1 MRLLHLAPVVPLAL
15 LASCAALASGDGDDA
30 PARTARP
37 NIVYILADDLGYGEA
52 GAYGQTKIRTPHI
65 DRLAAG
71 GMRFT
76 QHYSGAP
83 VCAPS
88 RCVLLSGRDLAHAE
102 IRGNKEVRPEGQH
115 PISDELVLIPE
126 LLKTVGYRTAAMGKW
141 GLGPVG
147 SSGDPNAQG
156 FDLFFGYN
164 CQREAHTYY
173 PGHLW
178 RNDEQVLLP
187 NGEVPGHARLDEAPP
202 ADAPFDEAYGA
213 YYGEAYAP
221 ALMLAECERFLRE
234 AAPAARAGDEPFFLY
249 LPFVEP
255 HLAMQP
261 PSELVDSYP
270 DAWDEEPYL
279 GTRGYTPHPRPRAG
293 YAAMITDLDRH
304 VGHVVALLD
313 ELGLAEDTLVIFS
326 SDNGATHDVGGV
338 DTDFF
343 DSVGGLRG
351 RKGSVYEGGL
361 RVPMIAAWPGV
372 IEAGAVTDHV
382 SAFQDVLPTL
392 ADLAGV
398 HEGPDAVPAPP
409 TEGISFLPTLLGE
422 PGQEQHAYLA
432 WEFFGY
438 GGQKAVRMGDWK
450 AVRQR
455 LRRDDPG
462 AIELYDLAADPAET
476 TDVAADHP
484 EVVARAEALFR
495 EARTPNPTFP
505 QPLYD

>member
-1 MRLLHLAPVVPLAL
+1 MRTLLLLPLL
-15 LASCAALASGDGDDA
+15 LTTCQTLGRGEA
-30 PARTARP
+30 PARPDHP
-37 NIVYILADDLGYGEA
+37 NIVYILADDLGYGEV
-52 GAYGQTKIRTPHI
+52 GAYGQTKIRTPHL

-102 IRGNKEVRPEGQH
+102 IRGNKEFKPEGQH
-115 PISDELVLIPE
+115 AISDELVLIPE
-126 LLKTVGYRTAAMGKW
+126 LLKTAGYRTAAMGKW
-141 GLGPVG
+141 GLGAPG
-147 SSGDPNAQG
+147 STGDPIAQG

-178 RNDEQVLLP
+178 RNDEKVLLP
-187 NGEVPGHARLDEAPP
+187 NDSIPGHAKLAEAPP
-202 ADAPFDEAYGA
+202 VEASFEEGYGA
-213 YYGEAYAP
+213 FYGEAYAP
-221 ALMLAECERFLRE
+221 DLMMAECEAWLRDV
-234 AAPAARAGDEPFFLY
+234 APGARGGDEPFFLY

-261 PSELVDSYP
+261 PRDLVDSYP
-270 DAWDEEPYL
+270 AEWDEEPYL
-279 GTRGYTPHPRPRAG
+279 GGRGYTPHPRPRAG
-293 YAAMITDLDRH
+293 YAAMITDLDQH
-304 VGHVVALLD
+304 VGDVMAWLD
-313 ELGLAEDTLVIFS
+313 ELGLTEDTLVIFS

-338 DTDFF
+338 DTTFF

-361 RVPMIAAWPGV
+361 RVPMIASWPGHV
-372 IEAGAVTDHV
+372 EAGAITDHV

-392 ADLAGV
+392 CDLAGV
-398 HEGPDAVPAPP
+398 YDGADAPTPPP
-409 TEGISFLPTLLGE
+409 TEGISFLPTLLG
-422 PGQEQHAYLA
+422 PAAGGPQRQHERLA

-450 AVRQR
+450 AVRNK
-455 LRRDDPG
+455 LRRKEPG
-462 AIELYDLAADPAET
+462 AIELYDLAADPGET
-476 TDVAADHP
+476 TDVASEHP
-484 EVVARAEALFR
+484 EVVARAEAIFR
-495 EARTPNPTFP
+495 EARTANETFP

>member
-1 MRLLHLAPVVPLAL
+1 MRLVLVTL
-15 LASCAALASGDGDDA
+15 LASACAAPVGIQAAAEPSG
-30 PARTARP
+30 PP
-37 NIVYILADDLGYGEA
+37 NIVYILADDLGYGEV
-52 GAYGQTKIRTPHI
+52 GVYGQDKIRTPHI

-88 RCVLLSGRDLAHAE
+88 RCVLLTGRDLAHAE
-102 IRGNKEVRPEGQH
+102 IRGNKEVKPEGQH
-115 PISDELVLIPE
+115 PISAELVTIPE
-126 LLKTVGYRTAAMGKW
+126 LLKGAGYRTAAMGKW

-187 NGEVPGHARLDEAPP
+187 NDSIPGHAKLAEAPP
-202 ADAPFDEAYGA
+202 AEASFDEGYGA
-213 YYGEAYAP
+213 FYGEAYAP
-221 ALMLAECERFLRE
+221 DLMMTECESFLRS
-234 AAPAARAGDEPFFLY
+234 AAPGAKSGDEPFFLY

-261 PSELVDSYP
+261 PAGLVESYP
-270 DAWDEEPYL
+270 AEWDEAPYL

-293 YAAMITDLDRH
+293 YAAMITDLDQH
-304 VGHVVALLD
+304 VGDVVSLLE
-313 ELGLAEDTLVIFS
+313 ELGLAENTLVIFS
-326 SDNGATHDVGGV
+326 SDNGPTHDVGGV
-338 DTDFF
+338 DTTFF
-343 DSVGGLRG
+343 DSAGGLRG

-361 RVPMIAAWPGV
+361 RVPMIAAWPGR
-372 IEAGAVTDHV
+372 IEAGSITDHV

-392 ADLAGV
+392 CDLAGV
-398 HEGPDAVPAPP
+398 EELPT
-409 TEGISFLPTLLGE
+409 TEGVSFLPTLLQDGE
-422 PGQEQHAYLA
+422 QVEHPFLA

-450 AVRQR
+450 AVRTKTR
-455 LRRDDPG
+455 KDDPG
-462 AIELYDLAADPAET
+462 GIELYDLGVDPAEAN
-476 TDVAADHP
+476 DVAGDHP
-484 EVVARAEALFR
+484 EVVAEAERLFR
-495 EARTPNPTFP
+495 EARLTNPTFP
-505 QPLYD
+505 QPLYDV